1 MYRLLLAD
9 GDGMTDQRQDQDA
22 LRHLHE
28 SDEGVVAASA
38 ARILATADRAVGEIR
53 VEAERAAA
61 DVRGAAD
68 AGLGATAE
76 PDRATEDLRV
86 EVEAE
91 RRDDRAAMADL
102 SSDLE
107 SVHAELD
114 PIKSGIIGLQNHGLL
129 QTGVAALILAVLIA
143 MAWKVTAG

>member
-9 GDGMTDQRQDQDA
+9 GDGMSEQRQDQDA
-22 LRHLHE
+22 LRHLDG

-38 ARILATADRAVGEIR
+38 ARILAKADRAISEIR
-53 VEAERAAA
+53 LEAERAAA
-61 DVRGAAD
+61 DVRAA
-68 AGLGATAE
+68 AGLAAASAE

-102 SSDLE
+102 GSDLE

-114 PIKSGIIGLQNHGLL
+114 PIKSGIIGLQNHSLR

-143 MAWKVTAG
+143 IAWKVIAG

>member
-9 GDGMTDQRQDQDA
+9 GDGMTKQREDQDA
-22 LRHLHE
+22 LLHLHT

-38 ARILATADRAVGEIR
+38 ARILAKADRAVSEIR

-61 DVRGAAD
+61 EVSGAVASD
-68 AGLGATAE
+68 LGLAE
-76 PDRATEDLRV
+76 PDQATEDLRL

-102 SSDLE
+102 SCDLE

-114 PIKSGIIGLQNHGLL
+114 PIKSGIIGLQNHSLR
-129 QTGVAALILAVLIA
+129 QTGVVALILAVLIA
-143 MAWKVTAG
+143 IAWKVIAG

>member
-9 GDGMTDQRQDQDA
+9 GNAMTEQRQGQDA
-22 LRHLHE
+22 LPPVQE

-38 ARILATADRAVGEIR
+38 ARILAKANLAVSEIR
-53 VEAERAAA
+53 VEAERAIA
-61 DVRGAAD
+61 DVRGED
-68 AGLGATAE
+68 TRLEVSAGSDG
-76 PDRATEDLRV
+76 ATEDLRV

-91 RRDDRAAMADL
+91 RRDDRSAIADL

-114 PIKSGIIGLQNHGLL
+114 PIRSGIIGLQNHSLR

-143 MAWKVTAG
+143 IAWKVIAG